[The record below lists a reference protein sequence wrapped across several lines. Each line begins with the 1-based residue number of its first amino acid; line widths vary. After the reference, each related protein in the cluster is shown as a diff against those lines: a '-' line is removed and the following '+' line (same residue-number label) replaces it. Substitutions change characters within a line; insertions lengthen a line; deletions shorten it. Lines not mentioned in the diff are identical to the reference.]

1 MSAITYTV
9 IVFISCV
16 GHRFVFGV
24 APPHAT
30 LASRPPATTL
40 PGSDLHRL
48 IAPALPGAFTHSI
61 TSPARASSGKGSM
74 MPSAFAVLR
83 FIISNFRWPL
93 LTTARLS
100 SFSCGTLIGWI
111 TALRQRPEFDVLCA
125 PDNPHTAGM
134 PPRLTSRD
142 ELFRPRP

>member
-24 APPHAT
+24 AA
-30 LASRPPATTL
+30 ASRNTRFRPPATTL

-61 TSPARASSGKGSM
+61 TSSARASSVVGTSR
-74 MPSAFAVLR
+74 PSALA
-83 FIISNFRWPL
+83 
-93 LTTARLS
+93 
-100 SFSCGTLIGWI
+100 
-111 TALRQRPEFDVLCA
+111 
-125 PDNPHTAGM
+125 AG
-134 PPRLTSRD
+134 
-142 ELFRPRP
+142 